1 MDTTYGHIKILYYFY
16 YCVVCAACLVQGLLD
31 N

>member
-16 YCVVCAACLVQGLLD
+16 YYVVCAACLVQGLLD